1 MFGRTGMLQAWSACR
16 VLTGITSPNFQLR
29 CARPVLQA
37 HGRWQEAGV
46 LNTCRIVSVARRDI
60 RVQTACQVWR
70 HARRVLPGSTSRL
83 PGLGAVRHVRV
94 TRLQCQEQ
102 GQSVVA
108 RVCRDTRDRAAVRA
122 LLVLQGLT
130 KT

>member
-1 MFGRTGMLQAWSACR
+1 MFGRTGMLQAWSVCR
-16 VLTGITSPNFQLR
+16 VLMGISSPNFQSR
-29 CARPVLQA
+29 PARPVLQA
-37 HGRWQEAGV
+37 HGRWQEPGV

-83 PGLGAVRHVRV
+83 PGLGAARHVRV
-94 TRLQCQEQ
+94 YRLRCREQ

-108 RVCRDTRDRAAVRA
+108 CVCRDTRDRTAVRA
-122 LLVLQGLT
+122 
-130 KT
+130 